1 MRPLSASAAEPGR
14 RPPSTLW
21 PMKPNGLSEDDA
33 MLAGHAAAIERLR
46 ADPVEWAA
54 WQAEI
59 AELDGTL
66 GDGLSEL

>member
-1 MRPLSASAAEPGR
+1 MATRDR
-14 RPPSTLW
+14 IR
-21 PMKPNGLSEDDA
+21 SEDDA
-33 MLAGHAAAIERLR
+33 MLAGHAAAIDRLC

-54 WQAEI
+54 WQAEL